1 MVCLN
6 SSDSGLSRPM
16 DESVGLERQQPNNG
30 SPCYGLNEF
39 PENKSNKQLDELNR
53 LCEGNKREDKLG
65 NRHGEQSELENK
77 VMFNIREHRT
87 NSQLQND
94 EEFRKNGEKVNF
106 TEVNISKNNR
116 AKDVIITDTKNQSN
130 NLRESEHFGNGKQKL
145 CFTNSDP
152 IKSGSLRNGHHD
164 STKKLSSSAESR
176 GTLDTGPDPSKMRT
190 SSAIIFGSS
199 KRRRDS
205 FVSQIKPEKNAEPQK
220 VRRSSIV
227 ANVKPRKR
235 SVRRRQNLAESKERE
250 TVQNKARLEQS
261 PSKCKLRLCIE
272 IPIYVVEEGGNKQY
286 VTDLKSL
293 EEALQQNHSEIPNI
307 KVMYD
312 DMQIK
317 HKGPTSGKV
326 MYDDMQMKHK
336 GSTSGP
342 DVQGTG

>member
-6 SSDSGLSRPM
+6 SLDSGLSRPTGG
-16 DESVGLERQQPNNG
+16 SVGLERQQPNTG
-30 SPCYGLNEF
+30 SPCCGLNEF
-39 PENKSNKQLDELNR
+39 PENRSNKQLDELNR
-53 LCEGNKREDKLG
+53 PCEGNKRKDDLG

-77 VMFNIREHRT
+77 VLFNISEHRT
-87 NSQLQND
+87 NSQLEND

-106 TEVNISKNNR
+106 TEVSISKSNR
-116 AKDVIITDTKNQSN
+116 AKDVIITYTENQSN
-130 NLRESEHFGNGKQKL
+130 NLRENVNFGNGKQIL
-145 CFTNSDP
+145 CSTNSDP
-152 IKSGSLRNGHHD
+152 IKGGSLTNGHHD
-164 STKKLSSSAESR
+164 SKKNLSSSAESR
-176 GTLDTGPDPSKMRT
+176 GTLNTGLDPNKVRT

-205 FVSQIKPEKNAEPQK
+205 FVSQIKPEKNSEPQK

-261 PSKCKLRLCIE
+261 SSTLRLCIE
-272 IPIYVVEEGGNKQY
+272 IPIYVVEEDGNKQY

-307 KVMYD
+307 KVL
-312 DMQIK
+312 
-317 HKGPTSGKV
+317 
-326 MYDDMQMKHK
+326 YDDMQMKHK
-336 GSTSGP
+336 GSTSGS
-342 DVQGTG
+342 DVHGTGEYIA